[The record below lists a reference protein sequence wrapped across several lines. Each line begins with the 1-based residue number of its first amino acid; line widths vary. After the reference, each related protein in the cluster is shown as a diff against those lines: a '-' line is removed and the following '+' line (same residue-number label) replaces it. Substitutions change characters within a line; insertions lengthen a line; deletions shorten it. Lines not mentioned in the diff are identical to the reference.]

1 MIQKR
6 YIDTEKLITKIDDLV
21 LTEYGEVYIYSGDKW
36 YTDVFVDLEEK
47 ENQFE
52 ALKPMISY
60 AAKNLCNLD
69 LIAQKY
75 CALKGE
81 SNFAFEYEVAYINL
95 NAPDEISL
103 RYYGMQVNTEFDVVF
118 QCIEDKFLLKRFG
131 TVTEVSPDWDKE

>member
-6 YIDTEKLITKIDDLV
+6 YTDTEKLITNVDDLV
-21 LTEYGEVYIYSGDKW
+21 LTEDGAVYIYSGDKW

-69 LIAQKY
+69 LIAQRY
-75 CALKGE
+75 CALEGDR
-81 SNFAFEYEVAYINL
+81 NFAFEYEVAYILL
-95 NAPDEISL
+95 NAPDEIIL
-103 RYYGMQVNTEFDVVF
+103 GYYGMQVNTEFDVVF

-131 TVTEVSPDWDKE
+131 TVTEVPPDWDKE